1 MKGLMVLV
9 FGSIGNVSWGQ
20 TTVNYEQRIAN
31 FNANFTA
38 GTAGSFNAGGYQIGQ
53 YANTTGA
60 KQVVGWREFKTQG
73 NNGGSSRPLNV
84 GDEFKIS
91 VSAHTVYGQMGFAL
105 LSSPS
110 LKSSWADRLNNAV
123 ISVNLDNYG
132 FWYAKYYNGTTINAS
147 TSTGSNNIGGSTSY
161 KNFVFTCLLTAP
173 NRMNI
178 TITDGTNTSY
188 LYDLL
193 LNNSNPITEYSIY
206 LNDDWDGSSSNNIYW
221 NTNSGAHSDYV
232 KNTLAC
238 TTGSSN
244 GDFTISDIIPDGLN
258 AGSTSTVSVNSLKKS
273 GSSTITLTA
282 ANTYT
287 GTTTVSAGTLKLNKS
302 GGTTIPVTN
311 NIVVSAG
318 TLQISSDQTLNDLTI
333 SSGGVTIDDGVTL
346 TIKGTL
352 TYSGGTMSYGSNTLG
367 NLVISSSGQ
376 LIVSSGTFSTN
387 GRLTLKSDATGTAS
401 VGNSAGTISGNV
413 NVERY
418 IPAKRGWR
426 ALTAPVVGSSNTSVY
441 YNWQNNGSV
450 IANTGVEIWSFA
462 STDASVTSAGS
473 SSSLLSYNSG
483 NNTWTPITNTS
494 ITSLFS
500 NTVNNPF
507 MVFVTG
513 PYATSST
520 NVTSGFAA
528 TTLKATGTLLT
539 GTKTYATTA
548 DKYAFIG
555 NPYASPLSLSA
566 MIASNA
572 SFSGNIWVW
581 DANATGTYSVGT
593 YNLYNSGTYTNITSN
608 PVITAGTQIQ
618 SGQAFF
624 IKSTGGAS
632 FSIQEAHKVS
642 TFSNAVFRTSPA
654 ELLRVGLYKQVN
666 NEWSGRDG
674 AMTVFMSDADA
685 NQAPNKMANGT
696 ENVAFTKNAGLF
708 ASNHHMPLV
717 ANDVLN
723 VRVWNT
729 TVGTNYKL
737 KINTE
742 QFASTNLNAMLED
755 LFTATTT
762 PIALEGSVIE
772 YPFTVTT
779 EAQSTG
785 DRFRIVF
792 QNSSLG
798 INNPNDG
805 AITVHPNPISGDGFQ
820 VNLGTLSIGIY
831 TYSICNTLGQEVEK
845 GSINN
850 IAQNAN
856 YEVKFQN
863 SRATGIYIMKV
874 IGTDKA
880 VFTAKLIKK

>member
-1 MKGLMVLV
+1 VLYYLNLNITIMNTTVKMNFRGTIMKGLMVLV
-9 FGSIGNVSWGQ
+9 FGIIGNVSWGQ
-20 TTVNYEQRIAN
+20 TTYYWRNDQNPTSGQWNVSNYWWNGSSASLPGGAEILSLDGNVGTTMTNDLPSTNRYRIYFASSSASSRIINGSTTNVFYDYSNNIPAIYNNSGVAHTIN
-31 FNANFTA
+31 FPI
-38 GTAGSFNAGGYQIGQ
+38 QIG
-53 YANTTGA
+53 NTSTS
-60 KQVVGWREFKTQG
+60 T
-73 NNGGSSRPLNV
+73 
-84 GDEFKIS
+84 
-91 VSAHTVYGQMGFAL
+91 
-105 LSSPS
+105 SP
-110 LKSSWADRLNNAV
+110 
-123 ISVNLDNYG
+123 NYG
-132 FWYAKYYNGTTINAS
+132 FEINAS
-147 TSTGSNNIGGSTSY
+147 NGNLTFGSTISAANSTGT
-161 KNFVFTCLLTAP
+161 KVLVLRA
-173 NRMNI
+173 
-178 TITDGTNTSY
+178 
-188 LYDLL
+188 
-193 LNNSNPITEYSIY
+193 
-206 LNDDWDGSSSNNIYW
+206 SSS
-221 NTNSGAHSDYV
+221 G
-232 KNTLAC
+232 
-238 TTGSSN
+238 TGSITLSGIISN
-244 GDFTISDIIPDGLN
+244 GSGIMSLSKIE
-258 AGSTSTVSVNSLKKS
+258 SNSAELK
-273 GSSTITLTA
+273 A

-302 GGTTIPVTN
+302 GGTTIPATN

-387 GRLTLKSDATGTAS
+387 GRLTLKSDAIGTAS

-426 ALTAPVVGSSNTSVY
+426 ALTAPVVGNSNTSVY

-450 IANTGVEIWSFA
+450 IANTGVEIWSIA
-462 STDASVTSAGS
+462 STDASVTNAGS

-483 NNTWTPITNTS
+483 DNTWTPITNTNT
-494 ITSLFS
+494 TSLFS

-566 MIASNA
+566 MIASNT

-608 PVITAGTQIQ
+608 PVITSGTQIQ

-642 TFSNAVFRTSPA
+642 TFSNVVFRTSPA

-674 AMTVFMSDADA
+674 AMTVILPDADA
-685 NQAPNKMANGT
+685 NQVPNKMANGT
-696 ENVAFTKNAGLF
+696 ENVAFTKPSGLF
-708 ASNHHMPLV
+708 ASNHHLPLV

-729 TVGTNYKL
+729 TAGTNYKL

-742 QFASTNLNAMLED
+742 QFATTNLNAKLED
-755 LFTATTT
+755 LFTTSST
-762 PIALEGSVIE
+762 PIALDGSVIE
-772 YPFTVTT
+772 YPFAVTT
-779 EAQSTG
+779 EGQSTG
-785 DRFRIVF
+785 NRFRIVF

-805 AITVHPNPISGDGFQ
+805 GITVLPNPISGDGLQ
-820 VNLGTLSIGIY
+820 INLGTLSMGMF
-831 TYSICNTLGQEVEK
+831 TYSICNTLGQELEK

-850 IAQNAN
+850 TAQNAN

-863 SRATGIYIMKV
+863 SRAAGIYIMKV

-880 VFTAKLIKK
+880 VFTVKLIKK